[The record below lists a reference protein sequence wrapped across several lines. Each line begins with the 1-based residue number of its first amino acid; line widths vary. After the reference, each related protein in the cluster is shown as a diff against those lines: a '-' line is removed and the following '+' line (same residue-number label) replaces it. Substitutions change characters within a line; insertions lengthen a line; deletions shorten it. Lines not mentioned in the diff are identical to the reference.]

1 MAYHCYDKKM
11 LGFTEAEKLT
21 LSCPGQRGVIQNFKK
36 FSKVG
41 KIHCVCDKKR
51 DQMGFNYE
59 NTIELENA

>member
-1 MAYHCYDKKM
+1 MANHCYDKKM

-41 KIHCVCDKKR
+41 KIHCVCDKKEIR
-51 DQMGFNYE
+51 WDLIMK
-59 NTIELENA
+59 ILELENT